1 MTTPTE
7 GSHDSLLNF
16 FARNREAHYFLNA
29 DNRNPMIIHQIGSDY
44 IQLKNT
50 NRKEKMDIITIPLTS
65 IVSVQERQG
74 LGGIVVYL
82 MK

>member
-1 MTTPTE
+1 MAAPTE
-7 GSHDSLLNF
+7 GTHNSLLNF
-16 FARNREAHYFLNA
+16 FVRNRETRYFLNA
-29 DNRNPMIIHQIGSDY
+29 DNRNPMTIHQIGSDY
-44 IQLKNT
+44 IQLKNI
-50 NRKEKMDIITIPLTS
+50 NHKEKMDIITIPLTS